1 MMPFRRCLLVV
12 ATVLMAVASGHAA
25 EFHFD
30 AGTITLRREVWTL
43 PESLPFGDG
52 QLKPLRGGETLSWR
66 LIA

>member
-30 AGTITLRREVWTL
+30 AGTITLPDGFTVEVAAGPPLVERSMSPSRAARTS
-43 PESLPFGDG
+43 PSLN
-52 QLKPLRGGETLSWR
+52 R
-66 LIA
+66 